1 MPRHLLLIWLQ
12 QVKIVL
18 GERFGVSSPS
28 SKTVNLYGRVPTMPM
43 KKLFAA
49 AAAITA
55 IAAATPASAAI
66 YTYTMTNN
74 SVLSINSDTQSA
86 TFKGADI
93 DTSMTS
99 AAFATFPGGALP
111 VFTAVLSSLDGTRLI
126 NGKWITD
133 NPKDVNTTH
142 PQKLILEGKD
152 VNLWAW
158 WGNPIIGGDYLTK
171 IKSYTVTPS
180 PVPEPGMMGILAV
193 GLTGLAF
200 ARRKRR
206 QAAIAA

>member
-1 MPRHLLLIWLQ
+1 M
-12 QVKIVL
+12 
-18 GERFGVSSPS
+18 S
-28 SKTVNLYGRVPTMPM
+28 M
-43 KKLFAA
+43 KKLLATAAAFAA
-49 AAAITA
+49 VSTA
-55 IAAATPASAAI
+55 MPASAAV
-66 YTYTMTNN
+66 YTYTMTNL

-86 TFKGADI
+86 TFKGPDL

-99 AAFATFPGGALP
+99 AAFATFPGGAMP

-126 NGKWITD
+126 NGNWVTD
-133 NPKDVNTTH
+133 NPLNVNTTH
-142 PQKLILEGKD
+142 PQKLIIQGAN

-158 WGNPIIGGDYLTK
+158 WGNPIIGGDYLTT
-171 IKSYTVTPS
+171 IKSYSVTPS

-206 QAAIAA
+206 QPTIAA